1 MSKKNITLIC
11 ISIILVTY
19 FSHTYFNKNIQFQT
33 LDKAE
38 NIKDY
43 QKVKD
48 LHSQCFSTVRR
59 KNLINYYTQQQQIN
73 DEFSKKKLEQQVDSF
88 LKNLQDSFIHTS
100 NITLL
105 SQGSEIIG
113 IYSCSNDY
121 RFFGNDAMIWNLC
134 LDEKH
139 RGQGKGRTLAKHA
152 ISRCKKDYDNL
163 LLTVEKENITAQ
175 NLYQSLGFQKID
187 WPQGKPVGLEFFNKI
202 LMKHTSPRSP

>member
-1 MSKKNITLIC
+1 M
-11 ISIILVTY
+11 
-19 FSHTYFNKNIQFQT
+19 
-33 LDKAE
+33 
-38 NIKDY
+38 
-43 QKVKD
+43 
-48 LHSQCFSTVRR
+48 RR
-59 KNLINYYTQQQQIN
+59 TNLINYYTQQHQIN

-139 RGQGKGRTLAKHA
+139 RGQGKCRTLAKHA
-152 ISRCKKDYDNL
+152 ISRCKKNYDNL
-163 LLTVEKENITAQ
+163 LLTVEKENTTAL
-175 NLYQSLGFQKID
+175 NLYQSLGFQNRLASR
-187 WPQGKPVGLEFFNKI
+187 QTCGTRVF
-202 LMKHTSPRSP
+202 